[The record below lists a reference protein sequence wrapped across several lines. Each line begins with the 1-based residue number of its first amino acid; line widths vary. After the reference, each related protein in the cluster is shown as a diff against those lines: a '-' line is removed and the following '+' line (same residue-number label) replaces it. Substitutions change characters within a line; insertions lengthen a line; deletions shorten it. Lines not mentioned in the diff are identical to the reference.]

1 MKYLIAGALA
11 LVIAAPAVAQTVTPV
26 TSGARVEARVG
37 WDRPVLEQTFSDEDG
52 TLSEKEGKSG
62 VAYGVE
68 AGYDLVTAGPTLLG
82 IYGGI
87 EDSTVKECQVVTVGD
102 RACIKAGRNITA
114 GARVG
119 FVTNRGLVYL
129 KGGYSNG
136 RMIASYEDPALPADN
151 FRINGDF
158 DGFHLGAGGEVMMS
172 RNVYAKLEYVYTNY
186 AQERVGDGEA
196 FGSFDLERHQIVA
209 GVGFRF

>member
-1 MKYLIAGALA
+1 MKYIVASALA
-11 LVIAAPAVAQTVTPV
+11 LAIAAPAVAQTAAPV

-37 WDRPVLEQTFSDEDG
+37 WDRPVLEQTFGDQDG
-52 TLSEKEGKSG
+52 SLTEKEGKSG
-62 VAYGVE
+62 VAYGIE
-68 AGYDLVTAGPTLLG
+68 AGYDLVTAGPTLIGL
-82 IYGGI
+82 YGGI
-87 EDSTVKECQVVTVGD
+87 EDSSVKDCQVVTVGD

-119 FVTNRGLVYL
+119 FVMTRGMVYL

-136 RMIASYEDPALPADN
+136 RMIASYEDPAYPEDN
-151 FRINGDF
+151 FRLKGDF

-172 RNVYAKLEYVYTNY
+172 RNVYGKLEYVYTNY
-186 AQERVGDGEA
+186 ADERVGDGEA